1 MGPVLI
7 RCIRIGAALAIVC
20 AALAAPAGATAR
32 WVPPQKLT
40 WYWQLAGTPKV
51 EPVQATDM
59 DGFDNSAATV
69 SSFHAR
75 GQRTICYIDVGTWE
89 NWRPDAG
96 QFPSSVL
103 GSSNG
108 WPGERWLDVSQLSAL
123 APIMTARLQMCA
135 QKGFDAVEPDNMDGY
150 ENSTGFSISAAAQ
163 LAYNQWIAQEAHAL
177 GLAVFQ
183 KNDPDQASALQP
195 SFDGVI
201 DEQCNEYSE
210 CSAFQPYTAAGKPVL
225 NAEYQASSY
234 PGFCSADQSAGI
246 MGALYALALDGSVYQ
261 PCFGPVTTTPLPAA
275 PGPASAPKPAPGA
288 GKPRQAAGSLRIRSR
303 RLVLRHGAVSIRLA
317 CPRGRGACAGT
328 VQLFT
333 FKHAMRLGRTH
344 FRLAGGTSRAVRMR
358 LSKQRL
364 HRLHRRSV
372 RVVVRVADRD
382 RRVRPSRTSR
392 TAMLALRLRP
402 RPRHRHR

>member
-1 MGPVLI
+1 MLT
-7 RCIRIGAALAIVC
+7 RCLRVGTALAIIST
-20 AALAAPAGATAR
+20 ALAAPGGAAAR

-69 SSFHAR
+69 ASFHAR
-75 GQRTICYIDVGTWE
+75 GQRAICYIDVGTWE

-103 GSSNG
+103 GSGNG

-123 APIMTARLQMCA
+123 QPVMTARLQMCR

-163 LAYNQWIAQEAHAL
+163 LAYNQRIAQEAHAL
-177 GLAVFQ
+177 GMAVFQ
-183 KNDPDQASALQP
+183 KNDPDQASQLQP

-210 CSAFQPYTAAGKPVL
+210 CSSLQPYLAAGKPVL
-225 NAEYQASSY
+225 DAEYQASSY
-234 PGFCSADQSAGI
+234 PGFCAADQSAGI

-261 PCFGPVTTTPLPAA
+261 PCFGPVTTTPLPSTPA
-275 PGPASAPKPAPGA
+275 PAPASHSAP
-288 GKPRQAAGSLRIRSR
+288 AAGTPHHPPGRLRIRSG
-303 RLVLRHGAVSIRLA
+303 RLVLRHGAVSVRLH
-317 CPRGRGACAGT
+317 CPRARAACAGT

-333 FKHAMRLGRTH
+333 AARAVRLGRAR
-344 FRLAGGTSRAVRMR
+344 FRLAGGKSRAVRVE
-358 LSKQRL
+358 LSKKRL
-364 HRLHRRSV
+364 RRLHRRSV
-372 RVVVRVADRD
+372 RVVVRVTDRD
-382 RRVRPSRTSR
+382 VRVRPARISRQ
-392 TAMLALRLRP
+392 AMLTLRP
-402 RPRHRHR
+402 RHHR

>member
-1 MGPVLI
+1 MLT
-7 RCIRIGAALAIVC
+7 RCLRVGTALAIIC
-20 AALAAPAGATAR
+20 TALAAPAGAAAR
-32 WVPPQKLT
+32 WVPPQKLA

-69 SSFHAR
+69 ASFHAR

-103 GSSNG
+103 GSGNG

-123 APIMTARLQMCA
+123 APVMTARLQMCR

-177 GLAVFQ
+177 GMAVFQ
-183 KNDPDQASALQP
+183 KNDPDQASQLQP

-210 CSAFQPYTAAGKPVL
+210 CSSFEPYLAAGKPVL
-225 NAEYQASSY
+225 DAEYQASSY
-234 PGFCSADQSAGI
+234 PGFCAADQSAGI
-246 MGALYALALDGSVYQ
+246 MGALYALALDGSAYQ
-261 PCFGPVTTTPLPAA
+261 PCFGPVTTTPLPSTPAPAPASHSAPAAGTPHHA
-275 PGPASAPKPAPGA
+275 PG
-288 GKPRQAAGSLRIRSR
+288 RLRIRSG
-303 RLVLRHGAVSIRLA
+303 RLVLRHGAVSVRLR
-317 CPRGRGACAGT
+317 CPRARAACAGT

-333 FKHAMRLGRTH
+333 AARPVRLGRTR
-344 FRLAGGTSRAVRMR
+344 FRLAGGRSRAVRVK
-358 LSKQRL
+358 LSKKRL
-364 HRLHRRSV
+364 RRLHRRSV
-372 RVVVRVADRD
+372 RVVVRVTDRD
-382 RRVRPSRTSR
+382 VRVRPARISRR
-392 TAMLALRLRP
+392 AMLTLRP
-402 RPRHRHR
+402 RHHR

>member
-1 MGPVLI
+1 VGPVLT
-7 RCIRIGAALAIVC
+7 RCARIGAALAIVC
-20 AALAAPAGATAR
+20 AALAAPAGAAAR

-59 DGFDNSAATV
+59 DGFDHSAATV
-69 SSFHAR
+69 AGFHAR
-75 GQRTICYIDVGTWE
+75 GQRAICYLDVGTWE

-96 QFPSSVL
+96 QFPSTVL
-103 GSSNG
+103 GASNG
-108 WPGERWLDVSQLSAL
+108 WPGEQWLDVGQLSAL
-123 APIMTARLQMCA
+123 APIMSARLQMCA

-150 ENSTGFSISAAAQ
+150 QNSTGFSITAAQQ

-177 GLAVFQ
+177 GMAVFQ
-183 KNDPDQASALQP
+183 KNDPDQAGELQP

-210 CSAFQPYTAAGKPVL
+210 CSAFQPYVAAGKPVL
-225 NAEYQASSY
+225 DAEYQASSY

-246 MGALYALALDGSVYQ
+246 MGALYALALDGSVYR
-261 PCFGPVTTTPLPAA
+261 PCFAPVTTTPLPAA
-275 PGPASAPKPAPGA
+275 PAPAPAPGA
-288 GKPRQAAGSLRIRSR
+288 TPKAAGPQKAVRALEIRSG
-303 RLVLRHGAVSIRLA
+303 RLVLRRGAVSIRLA

-333 FKHAMRLGRTH
+333 AARAVRLGRAH
-344 FRLAGGTSRAVRMR
+344 FRLAGATSRAVRMK

-372 RVVVRVADRD
+372 RVVVRVADRNV
-382 RRVRPSRTSR
+382 RARPSRMSR
-392 TAMLALRLRP
+392 TAILALH
-402 RPRHRHR
+402 PRHRRHHR

>member
-1 MGPVLI
+1 M
-7 RCIRIGAALAIVC
+7 
-20 AALAAPAGATAR
+20 
-32 WVPPQKLT
+32 PPQKLT

-69 SSFHAR
+69 ASFHAR
-75 GQRTICYIDVGTWE
+75 GQRAICYIDVGTWE

-96 QFPSSVL
+96 QFPSTVL
-103 GSSNG
+103 GASNG
-108 WPGERWLDVSQLSAL
+108 WPGEQWLDVSQLSAL
-123 APIMTARLQMCA
+123 APIMSARLQMCA

-150 ENSTGFSISAAAQ
+150 QNSTGFSISAAQQ

-177 GLAVFQ
+177 GMAVFQ
-183 KNDPDQASALQP
+183 KNDPDQAGQLQP

-210 CSAFQPYTAAGKPVL
+210 CSAFQPYVAAGKPVL
-225 NAEYQASSY
+225 DAEYQASSY

-246 MGALYALALDGSVYQ
+246 MGALYALALDGSVYR
-261 PCFGPVTTTPLPAA
+261 PCFAPVTTTPLPS
-275 PGPASAPKPAPGA
+275 GSTPAPTPA
-288 GKPRQAAGSLRIRSR
+288 PPRRAATPRKAVRALEIRSG
-303 RLVLRHGAVSIRLA
+303 RLVLRRGAVSIRLA
-317 CPRGRGACAGT
+317 CPRGRRACAGT

-333 FKHAMRLGRTH
+333 AARAVRLGRAH
-344 FRLAGGTSRAVRMR
+344 FRLAGATSRAVRMK

-372 RVVVRVADRD
+372 RVVVRVADRNV
-382 RRVRPSRTSR
+382 RARPSRTSR
-392 TAMLALRLRP
+392 TAMLALH
-402 RPRHRHR
+402 PRHRRHRR

>member
-1 MGPVLI
+1 M
-7 RCIRIGAALAIVC
+7 
-20 AALAAPAGATAR
+20 
-32 WVPPQKLT
+32 PPQKLT

-69 SSFHAR
+69 ASFHAR
-75 GQRTICYIDVGTWE
+75 GQRAICYIDVGTWE

-96 QFPSSVL
+96 QFPSTVL
-103 GSSNG
+103 GASNG
-108 WPGERWLDVSQLSAL
+108 WPGEQWLDVSQLSAL
-123 APIMTARLQMCA
+123 APIMSARLQMCA

-150 ENSTGFSISAAAQ
+150 QNSTGFSISAAQQ

-177 GLAVFQ
+177 GMAVFQ
-183 KNDPDQASALQP
+183 KNDPDQAGQLQP

-210 CSAFQPYTAAGKPVL
+210 CAAFQPYVAAGKPVL
-225 NAEYQASSY
+225 DAEYQASSY

-246 MGALYALALDGSVYQ
+246 MGALYALALDGSVYR
-261 PCFGPVTTTPLPAA
+261 PCFAPVTTTPLP
-275 PGPASAPKPAPGA
+275 SVSTPAPTPGA
-288 GKPRQAAGSLRIRSR
+288 TSKGATPRKAVRALEIRSG
-303 RLVLRHGAVSIRLA
+303 RLVLRRGSVSIRLA
-317 CPRGRGACAGT
+317 CPRGRRACAGT

-333 FKHAMRLGRTH
+333 AARAVRLGRAH
-344 FRLAGGTSRAVRMR
+344 FRLAGATSRAVRMK

-372 RVVVRVADRD
+372 RVVVRVADRN
-382 RRVRPSRTSR
+382 VRARPLRTSR
-392 TAMLALRLRP
+392 TALLALH
-402 RPRHRHR
+402 PRHRRHRR